1 MEKDVKK
8 SRCSKPGS
16 KIANEQSEE
25 GNAVSIEITVASQ
38 QHALGFFNNMGA
50 CCDIGPFA
58 EGPACTDACPFT
70 ALGKSRLEEAV
81 PNDTAQ
87 GFAYTERTIIHA

>member
-1 MEKDVKK
+1 
-8 SRCSKPGS
+8 
-16 KIANEQSEE
+16 
-25 GNAVSIEITVASQ
+25 
-38 QHALGFFNNMGA
+38 MGA